1 MSLLITKSPA
11 GQPNSYQNHFK
22 ETFEIKPHSQIA
34 VQEVTLHRLNL
45 FTIGADSSFQIYH
58 GTALTALGTLDFAYE
73 VPVLEGTYGYDKLA
87 QHIQSQLNLYEFH
100 PVYAGN
106 WTCSHTTDP
115 RRRIGACVSPLA
127 IQPVL
132 S

>member
-45 FTIGADSSFQIYH
+45 FTIGAGSNIQIYH
-58 GTALTALGTLDFAYE
+58 GTALTAEGTIDFAYE
-73 VPVLEGTYGYDKLA
+73 VPVLEGTYGYERLA
-87 QHIQSQLNLYEFH
+87 QIIQSQLNIYEFH

-106 WTCSHTTDP
+106 WTCSYTTDP
-115 RRRIGACVSPLA
+115 HTKEFNGFQLAVS
-127 IQPVL
+127 QTN
-132 S
+132 